1 MVYTHRA
8 IVLKT
13 TGPSFTILPDDSH
26 EKLSAVARGRLKI
39 DGNIYPGDRVLFSQE
54 GQNYIIGRVLPRKN
68 LLYRPKVANVDELV
82 IVVSLKKP
90 KIDYYFLDKTISLA
104 EWFGIPTI
112 ICLNKLDLDGEIAQ
126 DAKNLYSNIGYRVI
140 MTSALENMGIE
151 ELQGAIS
158 QKVAVLAGP
167 SGVGK
172 STILNLFDSS
182 WELAT
187 AEISHR
193 LKRGRHTTKHV
204 ELFPWKK
211 GLITDTPGFSRLSI
225 SKIITPEGLAG
236 TFREFA
242 EPSQKCR
249 FDTCR
254 HYKEPDCGVKD
265 AVKSGQITSNRYENY
280 IKFLEEID
288 KYG

>member
-1 MVYTHRA
+1 MVYTNKA
-8 IVLKT
+8 VVLKT
-13 TGPSFTILPDDSH
+13 TGPNFTILPDRSR
-26 EKLSAVARGRLKI
+26 ESLSAVARGRLKI
-39 DGNIYPGDRVLFSQE
+39 VGNIYPGDRVLFSQE
-54 GQNYIIGRVLPRKN
+54 GQNYIISQVLPRKN

-90 KIDYYFLDKTISLA
+90 NIDYYFLDKTITLA
-104 EWFGIPTI
+104 EWFNIPII
-112 ICLNKLDLDGEIAQ
+112 ICLNKLDLDGEMALE
-126 DAKNLYSNIGYRVI
+126 AKTLYSNIGYRVI
-140 MTSALENMGIE
+140 MTSALENMGID

-187 AEISHR
+187 AEISYR

-225 SKIITPEGLAG
+225 SKIITLEGLAG
-236 TFREFA
+236 TFRDFVKPA
-242 EPSQKCR
+242 QRCR

-265 AVKSGQITSNRYENY
+265 AVESNQIAGSRYENY